1 MKDMVN
7 IKIYNFFYKNIFKFW
22 LIKDEDNKNFC
33 FICQLNKYE
42 YEKSGEIFSKHI
54 EKEHN
59 IWNYANFIIYM
70 KNKTEKD
77 CNGIESK
84 IFKKIKSG
92 DISWI
97 PFANNG
103 FFLIFF
109 LFVFSNLSKKIT
121 R

>member
-1 MKDMVN
+1 MRDTVSDIWEFKGC
-7 IKIYNFFYKNIFKFW
+7 IWKGFF
-22 LIKDEDNKNFC
+22 LIILDEDNKNFC

-42 YEKSGEIFSKHI
+42 YEKSGEIFAKHVQ
-54 EKEHN
+54 KEHN

-92 DISWI
+92 DLSWI
-97 PFANNG
+97 PFAKDG
-103 FFLIFF
+103 Y
-109 LFVFSNLSKKIT
+109 SNFNFLSKILL